1 MENHS
6 EKGLKT
12 LEMLNTKPEDWGLVQ
27 IKWIK
32 EDRMMPVKVRC
43 ETCFGTGEA
52 TFENGKLALNKVDS
66 KKDYD
71 KWQVRAQELHRL
83 RYIPG
88 GKGKCPTCPAMRKHP
103 SYGTGEV
110 TKFKKMKV
118 WIGYP
123 QWEEKTMFWSRFN
136 HDADRCQLCNKLIKE
151 SGFVAVQGKD
161 KEDNNLG
168 MYVGEDCARKFFGI
182 AKWKKDSTSYLK
194 ERS

>member
-12 LEMLNTKPEDWGLVQ
+12 LEMMGTNPDNWGLVQ
-27 IKWIK
+27 IKWVQ
-32 EDRMMPVKVRC
+32 EYRMMPVKVDC
-43 ETCFGTGEA
+43 PTCQRTGQA
-52 TFENGKLALNKVDS
+52 HFEKDGKLAVNKIDYE
-66 KKDYD
+66 KDYYG
-71 KWQVRAQELHRL
+71 WQDRARQMRSLPR
-83 RYIPG
+83 
-88 GKGKCPTCPAMRKHP
+88 GKCPECPSMRKYP
-103 SYGTGEV
+103 MYGTGQIE
-110 TKFKKMKV
+110 KMKNMKV

-123 QWEEKTMFWSRFN
+123 QWEKGTQFKSRFN